1 MAAYLGPLDEET
13 YTIIYS
19 YFKPVV
25 TKLSAGKR
33 CCFYDFRYCTREIPM
48 VVGYG
53 NVFSSECTLVQL
65 APMMMKAGDNSN
77 RSNTKFK
84 SRNNKDIKSQREFL
98 VFVLAMHKN
107 RNRIPISY
115 LATLGHHNRGTR

>member
-1 MAAYLGPLDEET
+1 
-13 YTIIYS
+13 
-19 YFKPVV
+19 
-25 TKLSAGKR
+25 
-33 CCFYDFRYCTREIPM
+33 M

-98 VFVLAMHKN
+98 VFVLAMDKN